1 LGRIFFGI
9 ILFSVVIFLPAGR
22 FDWLE
27 GWAFLV
33 FFFTFSIA
41 LMVWGWRKD
50 PELMK
55 ERGSIAGNVEGW
67 DRLIMGVHTA
77 LMLAMILVAA
87 LDAGRFGWS
96 STPFVV
102 RIMGWFGLSAAA
114 VLIWRVMAAN
124 TYLSR
129 MVRIQEDRAQRV
141 ISTGPYRYIRH
152 PMYVGTI
159 LFVLCTPLVLGS
171 WWALVP
177 GTVDAILFI
186 IRTALEDRTLKEKLT
201 GYEDYAGKVRYR
213 LLPRI
218 W

>member
-1 LGRIFFGI
+1 
-9 ILFSVVIFLPAGR
+9 
-22 FDWLE
+22 
-27 GWAFLV
+27 
-33 FFFTFSIA
+33 
-41 LMVWGWRKD
+41 MVWGWRKD

-55 ERGSIAGNVEGW
+55 ERGSITGNVEGW
-67 DRLIMGVHTA
+67 DRLVMGAHTA